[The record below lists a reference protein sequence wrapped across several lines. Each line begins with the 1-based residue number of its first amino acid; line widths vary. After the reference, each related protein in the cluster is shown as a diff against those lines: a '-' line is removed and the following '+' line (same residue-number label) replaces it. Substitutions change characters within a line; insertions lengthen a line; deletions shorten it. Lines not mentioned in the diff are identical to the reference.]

1 MPSFYG
7 SASAPASAQRR
18 RTARGLYTVRSDMSA
33 EAAADPKTY
42 GSLPSPLQ
50 GGEIVL
56 QLIHRH
62 WWYLWPRSIL
72 LVVLAIV
79 PVIVSA
85 LIFDSMGILDDL
97 GIIFWLVWLAWVGWW
112 GVRLA
117 LIWYRYYNDIWVI
130 TNQRIIDSFKSH
142 PFSHRLA
149 TADLV
154 NVQDISVEKIGFV
167 ATTLGFG
174 DVVCQT
180 ASGAGGGAFRNIGV
194 PQPASV
200 QLLIDKERDA
210 ERNRLGGAP
219 GTATTV
225 V

>member
-1 MPSFYG
+1 
-7 SASAPASAQRR
+7 
-18 RTARGLYTVRSDMSA
+18 MSS
-33 EAAADPKTY
+33 EAAAEPTTY

-50 GGEIVL
+50 DGEIVFR
-56 QLIHRH
+56 LIHRH

-72 LVVLAIV
+72 WVVFAIAPIIVLAL
-79 PVIVSA
+79 A
-85 LIFDSMGILDDL
+85 FDAIGVLDDL
-97 GIIFWLVWLAWVGWW
+97 GIFIWLVWLAWVGWW

-117 LIWYRYYNDIWVI
+117 LSWYRYYNDIWVI

-180 ASGAGGGAFRNIGV
+180 ASGAEGGAFRIIGV
-194 PQPASV
+194 PEPASV

-210 ERNRLGGAP
+210 ERNRLAGGP